1 MIVWIASY
9 PKSGNTWIR
18 SLLSSYLYSEDGVFN
33 FNLLKQIKQFPSK
46 IYLKPFLK
54 DFSDIENVSNF
65 WISAQDR
72 INILENKITFLK
84 THSALCTLGKNSF
97 TNKKNTKAIIYVV
110 RDPRNVITSISN
122 HYDKTQEDSF
132 NFMINKNKIIV
143 DDYFGGENFGIATV
157 LGSWADHY
165 KSWTNTKIA
174 PLLIIK
180 YEDLL
185 NNTLKTFEKIL
196 NFLSKFTEIELNKTK
211 IINSVNSCDF
221 KILADKEKKEGFFE
235 SVSINNKKVKFFFL
249 GKKNN
254 WQTLLN
260 SEIEKKIKNKFK
272 KEMIEL
278 KYI

>member
-1 MIVWIASY
+1 MS
-9 PKSGNTWIR
+9 P
-18 SLLSSYLYSEDGVFN
+18 LY
-33 FNLLKQIKQFPSK
+33 
-46 IYLKPFLK
+46 
-54 DFSDIENVSNF
+54 
-65 WISAQDR
+65 
-72 INILENKITFLK
+72 
-84 THSALCTLGKNSF
+84 H
-97 TNKKNTKAIIYVV
+97 
-110 RDPRNVITSISN
+110 
-122 HYDKTQEDSF
+122 
-132 NFMINKNKIIV
+132 
-143 DDYFGGENFGIATV
+143 
-157 LGSWADHY
+157 
-165 KSWTNTKIA
+165 
-174 PLLIIK
+174 K

>member
-132 NFMINKNKIIV
+132 NFMINKNKMIV

-185 NNTLKTFEKIL
+185 SNTLKTFEKIL

>member
-132 NFMINKNKIIV
+132 NFMINKNKMIV

-185 NNTLKTFEKIL
+185 SNTLKTFEKIL

-235 SVSINNKKVKFFFL
+235 SVSINNKKIKFFFL

>member
-65 WISAQDR
+65 WISAQNR
-72 INILENKITFLK
+72 INILENKKTFLK
-84 THSALCTLGKNSF
+84 THSALCTLEKNSF

-235 SVSINNKKVKFFFL
+235 SVSINNKKIKFFFL